1 MNTKNDVEVVI
12 NGKQYTLCGYE
23 SSDYL
28 QHIATHIN
36 GKYAEFKQQEG
47 YNRLDM
53 DMRNIMLAINL
64 TDDYFKAQK
73 LAEEF
78 REQKEEMEREIF
90 NMKHEL
96 LARQDELK
104 EVEQKLEETKTA
116 LEESKQIREETE
128 RKIIRLE
135 TELEQS
141 RPDNQSDRGIRVED
155 AAGNVPVEKTEDET
169 AEVKDTKKNQY
180 KSGEKRTQKRKR

>member
-36 GKYAEFKQQEG
+36 EKYAEFKKQEG
-47 YNRLDM
+47 YNRLDV
-53 DMRNIMLAINL
+53 DMRNILLAINL
-64 TDDYFKAQK
+64 SDDYFKAQK
-73 LAEEF
+73 LAEEL
-78 REQKEEMEREIF
+78 RIQKEELEKDF
-90 NMKHEL
+90 FDTKHEL
-96 LARQDELK
+96 L
-104 EVEQKLEETKTA
+104 
-116 LEESKQIREETE
+116 SREEQVKTIQEELQKIKDACEAAE

-141 RPDNQSDRGIRVED
+141 NKQIEKSSVQPEQDSKQ
-155 AAGNVPVEKTEDET
+155 PEKTEEQP
-169 AEVKDTKKNQY
+169 ESGQNNKH
-180 KSGEKRTQKRKR
+180 KSGNKRTQNRRN